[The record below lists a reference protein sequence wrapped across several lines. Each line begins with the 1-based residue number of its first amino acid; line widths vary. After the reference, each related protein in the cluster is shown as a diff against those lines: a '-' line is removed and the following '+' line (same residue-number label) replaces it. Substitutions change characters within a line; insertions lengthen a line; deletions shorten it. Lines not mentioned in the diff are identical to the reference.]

1 MQKTQVQQPVVSS
14 QAPVQQSA
22 EINVNDFSSMQML
35 FKTNNVP
42 SSGLNT
48 GIKQPVVQPI
58 MKKASNDSFGQQFAT
73 IGGSSTQSPNTMF
86 MNTYGGSNNA
96 ANLSF
101 DMSLGGSQANP
112 SMMKKKPSETPMVQQ
127 SGNVSDL
134 LWVMKVFDFKLCF
147 K

>member
-1 MQKTQVQQPVVSS
+1 
-14 QAPVQQSA
+14 
-22 EINVNDFSSMQML
+22 ML
-35 FKTNNVP
+35 FQTNNMP

-48 GIKQPVVQPI
+48 GIQQPVVQPI

-73 IGGSSTQSPNTMF
+73 MGGSSTQSPNTMF
-86 MNTYGGSNNA
+86 MNTYGGSNSA

-112 SMMKKKPSETPMVQQ
+112 SMMKKKPSETPVVQQ

-134 LWVMKVFDFKLCF
+134 L
-147 K
+147 

>member
-1 MQKTQVQQPVVSS
+1 MQKTQVQQTVVSS

-35 FKTNNVP
+35 FKTNNMP
-42 SSGLNT
+42 TTGLSSG
-48 GIKQPVVQPI
+48 IQQPI
-58 MKKASNDSFGQQFAT
+58 LQPSTQKAQSDSFGQQFAT
-73 IGGSSTQSPNTMF
+73 MGGSSTQSPNMMF
-86 MNTYGGSNNA
+86 MNTYSGSNNG

-112 SMMKKKPSETPMVQQ
+112 SMMKKKTSETPVIQQ

-134 LWVMKVFDFKLCF
+134 L
-147 K
+147 